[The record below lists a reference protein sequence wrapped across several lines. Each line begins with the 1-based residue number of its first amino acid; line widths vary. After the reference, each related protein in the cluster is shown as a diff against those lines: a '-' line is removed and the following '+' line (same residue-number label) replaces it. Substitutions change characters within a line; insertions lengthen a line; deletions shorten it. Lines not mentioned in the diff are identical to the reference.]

1 MLKFADFGTARKLE
15 EGTSAM
21 PLRAGTSGFAA
32 LEVLELPQVGF
43 ASDVYAFGATVF
55 WLLFGRPPFCKV
67 TNGVFDI
74 AEVMR
79 GQRAGLVAA
88 GFPPGLELDLHL
100 REFFRVCSRSACVST
115 LLDVNRRSVFA

>member
-1 MLKFADFGTARKLE
+1 MITLSPAAVCYLAISCRGRSCTTTWSLPAAR
-15 EGTSAM
+15 
-21 PLRAGTSGFAA
+21 PAA
-32 LEVLELPQVGF
+32 LRQEDCPRGYSAGQNP
-43 ASDVYAFGATVF
+43 
-55 WLLFGRPPFCKV
+55 LLFGRSPFCKV

-115 LLDVNRRSVFA
+115 LLDVNRRSGCA